1 MLSLNDK
8 RWSDLEGG
16 YRTQF
21 DPRALLSAL
30 ETEKDTK
37 AAWHALWG
45 ELHHQ
50 GDVGEASYAAVPH
63 LVRIYRLRSVIDWN
77 TYAMV
82 AIIELARGQGKN
94 PQVPDWL
101 EESYRRA
108 IQELAEIGTVEI
120 LRAKDPEDIRAI
132 LSILAIA
139 RGARTHAKFLLEY
152 SAEELLELE
161 RRASEGGPLVL
172 SSRDPPL

>member
-1 MLSLNDK
+1 
-8 RWSDLEGG
+8 
-16 YRTQF
+16 
-21 DPRALLSAL
+21 
-30 ETEKDTK
+30 
-37 AAWHALWG
+37 
-45 ELHHQ
+45 
-50 GDVGEASYAAVPH
+50 
-63 LVRIYRLRSVIDWN
+63 
-77 TYAMV
+77 MV

-161 RRASEGGPLVL
+161 RRASEGGP
-172 SSRDPPL
+172 